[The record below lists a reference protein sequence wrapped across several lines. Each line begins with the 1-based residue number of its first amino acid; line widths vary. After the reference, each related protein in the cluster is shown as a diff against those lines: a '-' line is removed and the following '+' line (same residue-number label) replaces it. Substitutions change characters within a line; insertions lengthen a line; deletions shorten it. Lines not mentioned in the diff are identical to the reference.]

1 MDFVSWKENFVPF
14 SKKYRYLLLAIGLGI
29 AMLLLPEPAKAEP
42 APQTAR
48 AAQAAAQQDLQM
60 ELSRILSRIEGAGT
74 VSVLL
79 APAKGEET
87 LYQMNEDLDTQAD
100 GRSVRRDTV
109 IVNGENRLE
118 TGLIRQINPPS
129 YQGAIVACQGAD
141 SPKIRLAI
149 VQAVA
154 SVTGLGTDRIT
165 VLKLK

>member
-42 APQTAR
+42 TPQTV
-48 AAQAAAQQDLQM
+48 QAAARQDLQM
-60 ELSRILSRIEGAGT
+60 ELSQILSCIEGAGA

-87 LYQMNEDLDTQAD
+87 LYQLNEDLDTQAD
-100 GRSVRRDTV
+100 GRAVRRDTV

>member
-29 AMLLLPEPAKAEP
+29 AMLLLPEQAKAEP
-42 APQTAR
+42 TPQTV
-48 AAQAAAQQDLQM
+48 QAAAQQDLQM
-60 ELSRILSRIEGAGT
+60 ELSQILSRIEGAGT

-87 LYQMNEDLDTQAD
+87 LYQLNEDLDTQAD
-100 GRSVRRDTV
+100 GRAVRRDTV

>member
-42 APQTAR
+42 TPQTV
-48 AAQAAAQQDLQM
+48 QAAAQQDLQM
-60 ELSRILSRIEGAGT
+60 ELSQILSRIEGAGT

-87 LYQMNEDLDTQAD
+87 LYQLNEDLDTQAD
-100 GRSVRRDTV
+100 GRAVRRDTV
-109 IVNGENRLE
+109 IVNGENRME

-149 VQAVA
+149 AQAVA